1 MSKLYLTANSDS
13 IKTLRT
19 ARGHHWVKCS
29 LQSWEGSI
37 GVSLDEAGNVEIRV
51 ERRSTAIPGRLIY
64 VGRLAGLIST
74 SAFLS
79 LQTESGR

>member
-19 ARGHHWVKCS
+19 ARGHHWVKCA

-51 ERRSTAIPGRLIY
+51 ERVLP
-64 VGRLAGLIST
+64 
-74 SAFLS
+74 LS
-79 LQTESGR
+79 PLTCL

>member
-19 ARGHHWVKCS
+19 ARGHHWVKCA

-37 GVSLDEAGNVEIRV
+37 GVSLDEHGNVEIRFEKGSTNAPGHPV
-51 ERRSTAIPGRLIY
+51 LFTTLGKLLELTGAQRRIEP
-64 VGRLAGLIST
+64 
-74 SAFLS
+74 
-79 LQTESGR
+79 